1 VSIAAGVSSSQLA
14 EAAGFDVQVLRSM
27 PNTPALVGKGVT
39 ALCVNS
45 TTPEPLLAWGEN
57 LFSAVG
63 DVVRVPESA
72 IDVYTGLIGS
82 GPAYLFHVAEAMI
95 AAGLELG
102 AEAGLSPEVV
112 RRAVEQLFVG
122 SAALLASGQGTAS
135 ELREKVT
142 SPNGTTAAGLEVLY
156 AAGLEKAVLEA
167 VQAAAARSAEMT
179 RDLGS
184 K

>member
-1 VSIAAGVSSSQLA
+1 
-14 EAAGFDVQVLRSM
+14 M

-39 ALCVNS
+39 ALCVNN
-45 TTPEPLLAWGEN
+45 TTPESLLAWGEN

-102 AEAGLSPEVV
+102 AEAGLTPEVV
-112 RRAVEQLFVG
+112 RQAVEQLFVG

-142 SPNGTTAAGLEVLY
+142 SPNGTTAVGLEVLY

>member
-1 VSIAAGVSSSQLA
+1 
-14 EAAGFDVQVLRSM
+14 
-27 PNTPALVGKGVT
+27 
-39 ALCVNS
+39 
-45 TTPEPLLAWGEN
+45 
-57 LFSAVG
+57 
-63 DVVRVPESA
+63 
-72 IDVYTGLIGS
+72 
-82 GPAYLFHVAEAMI
+82 LFHVAEAMI

-102 AEAGLSPEVV
+102 AEAGLTPEVV
-112 RRAVEQLFVG
+112 RQAVEQLFVG